1 MENNVE
7 YQKWLEVVEEDGME
21 LENVPEEF
29 KTLELCLIAVKDQ
42 SSTLIYVP
50 EELKTKELYE
60 IVVSGNG
67 YALIYIPEE
76 FKTYEMCELAMQEL
90 EVRIPAGF
98 TKNPGMQN
106 FLENYIPE
114 EFQEELAEKYD
125 IDLPEKSKGR

>member
-1 MENNVE
+1 ME
-7 YQKWLEVVEEDGME
+7 
-21 LENVPEEF
+21 
-29 KTLELCLIAVKDQ
+29 
-42 SSTLIYVP
+42 YVP

-90 EVRIPAGF
+90 EVRIAAGF

-114 EFQEELAEKYD
+114 EFHKELAEKYD